1 MLKCARRASQT
12 LEPFK
17 VAGSL
22 QGHKPHSWKLLLFS
36 CSVVS
41 DSLSAPGT
49 VACQDPLSM
58 GFPKE
63 YWSGLPLPPP
73 GYALHPRIEPKSP
86 SWEVDSLLL
95 RSPGKPFIKI
105 PKHGLPFH
113 PHSHRRVQW
122 GFSRGYKLCDI
133 TTVWM
138 QKQRG
143 GSSWLLLCQTLKQ
156 SYSSHS
162 FLLKKKVI
170 KNNITYINMK
180 LAYF

>member
-1 MLKCARRASQT
+1 MLKCLRRASQT

-17 VAGSL
+17 VAVPCKVTDHIHENCCYL
-22 QGHKPHSWKLLLFS
+22 VAQS
-36 CSVVS
+36 CLNSV
-41 DSLSAPGT
+41 SAPWT

-63 YWSGLPLPPP
+63 YWSGLPFPPP
-73 GYALHPRIEPKSP
+73 GYPLHPRIEPKSP

-95 RSPGKPFIKI
+95 GSPGKPFIKI
-105 PKHGLPFH
+105 LKHYLPFH

-143 GSSWLLLCQTLKQ
+143 ESSWLLLCQTLKQ

-162 FLLKKKVI
+162 FLLKK
-170 KNNITYINMK
+170 NSY
-180 LAYF
+180 

>member
-1 MLKCARRASQT
+1 MCKESISNFRT
-12 LEPFK
+12 LQ
-17 VAGSL
+17 GSSSL

-63 YWSGLPLPPP
+63 YWSGLPFPPP

-95 RSPGKPFIKI
+95 GSPGKPFIKI

-113 PHSHRRVQW
+113 PHSRRRVQW

-138 QKQRG
+138 QKQRIQLTFTVPDIKTKLLFSFI
-143 GSSWLLLCQTLKQ
+143 SSEKK
-156 SYSSHS
+156 SY
-162 FLLKKKVI
+162 
-170 KNNITYINMK
+170 
-180 LAYF
+180 